1 MKSKIERIIT
11 VFIIVVFLTEAFIP
25 IVGNAYSDSCFED
38 AENTIAFYNQTR
50 GATEYSKEKK
60 GVGWWTDGYWD
71 KQLKAKYGVEIYH
84 GTNTWRYISN
94 RACNMLAYANALQ
107 WLTASKANNDR
118 QIDILYELYKV
129 DSNPA
134 SGNAQTAYGNY
145 IISRYGAQY
154 GIATASKSKSWNNI
168 VSVINNGGCF
178 ILHVKYGGGGH
189 YSLVVGYQIA
199 KINGVD
205 TKLLQVVDSS
215 TSSTI
220 KRIPTHTAYSFT
232 NLGKKIT
239 GNFNSN
245 TSNYGQYWI
254 RYDDFNS
261 TSKDTFSFA
270 FTSKAKAKKYEPK
283 KIELDTTETV
293 IYLNETL
300 PLAASVYPAE
310 ANQSIS
316 WTSSDPSIATV
327 DSNGNV
333 HPLKTGTVTIKA
345 ASSTVSS
352 VYAECSV
359 RIDYQGTGSI
369 NYNNIKFPY
378 HLKVNSSGVSGGYTF
393 AANSGTISA
402 AEGSTISSVV
412 FKIYRSNGATLEYVK
427 NNVDAQAITM
437 ESVSSNLNAL
447 FKQISGKNT
456 SCYFEITVTD
466 NHGRVLSAGRNF
478 DTRTDGVNTSTAN
491 SQGVQP
497 FTWNYTDPILIDTTF
512 VNGKRYELWKSSR
525 TWTEAASFANDMG
538 GYLASISSAEEN
550 TLAHNMLKNF
560 QASAAN
566 TGGTW
571 VGAWIGGSKQNNEWS
586 WTDGSAFSYTNWNS
600 GNPSND
606 WGTEHYTGLRYTDGK
621 WNSVNDNNAYY
632 CTFIIEYDEV
642 KVTDI
647 LLEGEPIVTVD
658 DQFTLIPTV
667 LPENASNKTIYFAT
681 SDSDVATVDVITGEV
696 TALSEG
702 EVTIAAIAQDGSDVV
717 GTFSL
722 YVQYKPIHPTGIT
735 LKADNNLYTGMNT
748 ITVYAGE
755 EFYLDT
761 IFTPADTDD
770 QSVYYYSD
778 DEGIAIVEDYTS
790 KVIALS
796 PGTCELVA
804 VSNDGGIE
812 SRLTLIVLN
821 ASVILP
827 ENLTEIEDEAF
838 IGTAISYVRLP
849 EGITRIGSR
858 AFADCPNLHR
868 IYIPESCTSIA
879 ADVFTPG
886 IDLTIYG
893 QDGSYAEFYA
903 GNHGFDFVAMG
914 N

>member
-1 MKSKIERIIT
+1 MKITMRKIVACLMALIT
-11 VFIIVVFLTEAFIP
+11 VLQLFPIASANAEIPSIKVYTQSNYSGSKWKLAAKDGETRTLASAGCGLFAYAHAIQILSQTKRGDDLLTELIGVCSDPNGKRGHKKCTHSNKDDLSFL
-25 IVGNAYSDSCFED
+25 AYRNYLK
-38 AENTIAFYNQTR
+38 NT
-50 GATEYSKEKK
+50 S
-60 GVGWWTDGYWD
+60 
-71 KQLKAKYGVEIYH
+71 KYGF
-84 GTNTWRYISN
+84 TNSSYKVSN
-94 RACNMLAYANALQ
+94 KSEADIRACFDA
-107 WLTASKANNDR
+107 
-118 QIDILYELYKV
+118 
-129 DSNPA
+129 
-134 SGNAQTAYGNY
+134 GNV
-145 IISRYGAQY
+145 
-154 GIATASKSKSWNNI
+154 I
-168 VSVINNGGCF
+168 VFMIHWS
-178 ILHVKYGGGGH
+178 GGGH
-189 YSLVVGYQIA
+189 VILASDYAVVNGTTYIQIIDSHSQSTTKSGRPFYNATYSYDRA
-199 KINGVD
+199 TNTMRANGT
-205 TKLLQVVDSS
+205 TKLSDGKIYWVKCSKFKQKADGPYRIGGGTWSGHNKNENMPVSLQLDK
-215 TSSTI
+215 TS
-220 KRIPTHTAYSFT
+220 
-232 NLGKKIT
+232 
-239 GNFNSN
+239 
-245 TSNYGQYWI
+245 
-254 RYDDFNS
+254 
-261 TSKDTFSFA
+261 
-270 FTSKAKAKKYEPK
+270 
-283 KIELDTTETV
+283 TV

-300 PLAASVYPAE
+300 TLGSTAYPE
-310 ANQSIS
+310 NANQSVT
-316 WTSSDPSIATV
+316 WTSSDTSIATV
-327 DSNGNV
+327 DTSGNV
-333 HPLKTGTVTIKA
+333 HPLKTGTVTIRA
-345 ASSTVSS
+345 ASTSDPNI
-352 VYAECSV
+352 YAECSV

-393 AANSGTISA
+393 AANSGTIST

-427 NNVDAQAITM
+427 SNVDAQAITM

-497 FTWNYTDPILIDTTF
+497 FTWNYTDPILIDTTY

-525 TWTEAASFANDMG
+525 TWTEAALFANDMG

-722 YVQYKPIHPTGIT
+722 YVQHKPIHPTGIT

-903 GNHGFDFVAMG
+903 GRHGFDFVAMG